1 MALEKVLDTNAVLY
15 FLGGRLA
22 ESLPEGRYLLSVVA
36 EMELL
41 SYPSLDAREEER
53 IRAFLS
59 EVTLVELTR
68 EVREVAIQLRSQH
81 GLRLPD
87 AIIAATAQTLRA
99 EWLTNDRKLLRIPEL
114 SCRRLRLKEN

>member
-22 ESLPEGRYLLSVVA
+22 ESLPEGRYLLSVVT

-81 GLRLPD
+81 GLGLPD
-87 AIIAATAQTLRA
+87 AIVAATAQTLRA
-99 EWLTNDRKLLRIPEL
+99 ELLTNDRKLLRIPEL
-114 SCRRLRLKEN
+114 SCRRLQLKEN